1 MKQKGNVL
9 NLMHMEAQ
17 GHDDSDSRLVEETR
31 AGSERA
37 FREIVERHHGRIY
50 YDTGK
55 SGGNVF
61 AFTVPV
67 CEESH
72 EG

>member
-1 MKQKGNVL
+1 MQSCCDTAQEVNEARVL
-9 NLMHMEAQ
+9 
-17 GHDDSDSRLVEETR
+17 
-31 AGSERA
+31 
-37 FREIVERHHGRIY
+37 EIVERHHGRIY
-50 YDTGK
+50 YENSQ

-61 AFTVPV
+61 SFTVPV